1 VLEQDLSII
10 SQRVADLKSPPRPK
24 SGNTQMIHENRFV
37 EMEQEPQLE
46 HPKILAIGGG
56 KGGIGKTVLSASL
69 GVGLA
74 MLKKRVVLV
83 DVDLGGA
90 NLHMVLGIEKPSK
103 TYYNF
108 MIRQKETLEDVLIP
122 HPEFENLQFISGA
135 NGSFGIANMPA
146 ASKKRFIRHI
156 LKINADYIILD
167 LGAGTSY
174 NMLDFFLVAHQGI
187 VVVTPDPLSLLDSYN
202 FVKSCLFR
210 RIAQIIRGH
219 KGAQELIR
227 DVIRS
232 EIHRSESTV
241 HDLVRDMKEFDVE
254 LGGKIEG
261 FLDSFHPMFLVN
273 MLKHARDKSQ
283 IQSVQAAVK
292 QLLNIE
298 MDNLG
303 AISHDETVGRSI
315 CEKRPFISLDPK
327 SPASRDLA
335 NMIITQLLHVQRFQ
349 AIKDKRTLRRTL
361 KDMPEIPQA
370 GVICS
375 VRCPYWEDCEFK
387 QGGHLCGLSHATGI
401 HGVRG
406 ETS

>member
-1 VLEQDLSII
+1 MT
-10 SQRVADLKSPPRPK
+10 DLKSLPRSK
-24 SGNTQMIHENRFV
+24 SGYIQMISENGFT
-37 EMEQEPQLE
+37 EMEQEPQPKS
-46 HPKILAIGGG
+46 PKILAIGGG
-56 KGGIGKTVLSASL
+56 KGGIGKTVLTASL

-90 NLHMVLGIEKPSK
+90 DLHLVLGIEKPSK

-108 MIRQKETLEDVLIP
+108 MIRQKETLEDVLLP

-146 ASKKRFIRHI
+146 ARKQRFIRHI
-156 LKINADYIILD
+156 LKINADFIILD

-174 NMLDFFLVAHQGI
+174 NMLDFFLVAEQGI

-227 DVIRS
+227 DVARS
-232 EIHRSESTV
+232 ETHRKESTV
-241 HDLVRDMKEFDVE
+241 HDLVRDMKEFDTE
-254 LGGKIEG
+254 LGAKIES
-261 FLDSFHPMFLVN
+261 FLESFHPLFLVN

-298 MDNLG
+298 MDDLG
-303 AISHDETVGRSI
+303 AIAYDETVGRSI
-315 CEKRPFISLDPK
+315 REKRPFISLDPK
-327 SPASRDLA
+327 SQASRDLA
-335 NMIITQLLHVQRFQ
+335 KIIITQLLHVRRFQ

-361 KDMPEIPQA
+361 KDTPEISRD

-387 QGGHLCGLSHATGI
+387 QGGHPCELSHATGI
-401 HGVRG
+401 YGARG
-406 ETS
+406 EMS